1 MLQKQILIE
10 LSIGL
15 NVCLFAIFLDG
26 FDEIVQ
32 ITHVL
37 FYLFAVVLLVR
48 RQVLNLGAVLRGWAR
63 YRGTSIPVRLGGP
76 LSSTRVRSLM

>member
-1 MLQKQILIE
+1 MIE
-10 LSIGL
+10 IIVSL
-15 NVCLFAIFLDG
+15 NVCLFAEFLNG

-63 YRGTSIPVRLGGP
+63 CCIADCTSIPVRLGGP
-76 LSSTRVRSLM
+76 LSPANARVRSLN

>member
-1 MLQKQILIE
+1 MIE
-10 LSIGL
+10 VIVSLDVG
-15 NVCLFAIFLDG
+15 LFAEFLNG

-76 LSSTRVRSLM
+76 LSSTRVRSLI